1 MELLDY
7 MIPQGKLSPLR
18 AAIYIAMTD
27 TMDEEKELIQT
38 FRQYGCLS
46 TATMV
51 NGNDS
56 EALRRITGNAIGASL
71 NAGLIE
77 RKKTHIHPLAHA
89 IQEAVLGTRL
99 DSSIGQ
105 NCRLKMGIVRQG
117 CEIAVAIYGD
127 LGFHECS
134 SHKTIGGGYQIL
146 GE

>member
-1 MELLDY
+1 MELTEY
-7 MIPQGKLSPLR
+7 MIPRKEISPLR
-18 AAIYIAMTD
+18 AAVFIAMSD
-27 TMDEEKELIQT
+27 SMEEEKELIQL
-38 FRQYGCLS
+38 FRRYGCLC
-46 TATMV
+46 TATMI

-71 NAGLIE
+71 NAGFIE

>member
-1 MELLDY
+1 MELTDY
-7 MIPQGKLSPLR
+7 MVPKGEINPMR
-18 AAIYIAMTD
+18 AAILIAMTD
-27 TMDEEKELIQT
+27 TMEEEKELILF
-38 FRQYGCLS
+38 FRRYGCLA

-56 EALRRITGNAIGASL
+56 EALRRITGNAIGAGL

-77 RKKTHIHPLAHA
+77 RKRTHIHPLAHA

-117 CEIAVAIYGD
+117 SEIAVAIYGD

>member
-1 MELLDY
+1 MDLMNYIVPKGE
-7 MIPQGKLSPLR
+7 ISPLR
-18 AAIYIAMTD
+18 AAVFIAMTD
-27 TMDEEKELIQT
+27 TMEEEKELILS
-38 FRQYGCLS
+38 FRRYHCLC